1 MKIKFLCSY
10 KLLTDRVK
18 FITQKIKRSGL
29 YQDSDNGGIR
39 MIDFDIMSKAL
50 KLTWIPRLLRTS
62 DNSNWCIIPKHY
74 FKRMGGLNFLL
85 RCNYDTN
92 FFNDLPLFYKKI
104 LEFFNELKTL
114 YSYDQKQELI
124 LFNNKDILVDGKP
137 FFLSEWFRKGILS
150 INELLN
156 ETGNVL
162 TFQEFRDKY
171 SCESNFLQY
180 YQVVSAIPKHLWS
193 LAKCSDT
200 INRSFFTQ
208 NDNIFFLSES
218 TQINLYKAKSKDFYN
233 VFNLKIHTADQT
245 GPKRWSEKLSLNNDV
260 WTRIFKSLKNIC
272 KETKLKEFQ
281 FKLIHRT
288 IVTKK

>member
-1 MKIKFLCSY
+1 M
-10 KLLTDRVK
+10 
-18 FITQKIKRSGL
+18 
-29 YQDSDNGGIR
+29 
-39 MIDFDIMSKAL
+39 
-50 KLTWIPRLLRTS
+50 
-62 DNSNWCIIPKHY
+62 
-74 FKRMGGLNFLL
+74 
-85 RCNYDTN
+85 
-92 FFNDLPLFYKKI
+92 
-104 LEFFNELKTL
+104 
-114 YSYDQKQELI
+114 
-124 LFNNKDILVDGKP
+124 FNNKDILVDGKP
-137 FFLSEWFRKGILS
+137 IFLSEWFRKGIVS

-180 YQVVSAIPKHLWS
+180 YHVVSAIPNRLCF

-208 NDNIFFLSES
+208 NDDIFSLNES
-218 TQINLYKAKSKDFYN
+218 TQINLCKAKSKDFYN
-233 VFNLKIHTADQT
+233 LFNVKIHTEDQT
-245 GPKRWSEKLSLNNDV
+245 GPKRCSEKLSLNKDV

-288 IVTKK
+288 IVTKKELFRFGIKRTMNVYTAEIKIQLSTLLSNMRLPNCLPKMFWTGLTKLISVKFLLLQKRSCSVSL